1 VTPPQSSPPRR
12 WFPSHARQHPRRVT
26 PAAPDLQQLCGRQ
39 HYGSAKVPFRIDDS
53 NCLVINRLLR
63 VARLL
68 LLGGYDGVGTFT
80 TAYDANGRP
89 VSVAAPGGVS
99 VSSSYDG
106 MGRLIGQAGS
116 GAEAVT
122 AARSFGYDLAGN
134 MTSASAPGGTDTFGF
149 NDRGLLLSA
158 SGPSGSSSFSYNGD
172 GQVSSASDAAG
183 TTSYTYDGGRR
194 LATLADPLTGT
205 TAAYSYTQQSQVS
218 QISYG
223 AGGDTRTFGCNGLHR
238 GRRWLRRARRAAGR
252 AAWRSPTRSRMSP
265 ARSARIG
272 QRCRGRR
279 SWHQTACGRYAA
291 TSGHQREA
299 IEATDASPS
308 SGAVRQ
314 GALPCAI
321 AAGLAWYCCRGGAG
335 GVGVQMERMAPPSMG
350 IIAPVM

>member
-1 VTPPQSSPPRR
+1 VSSSGHWTISARPTTTQAGSSPSAPTRDQITR
-12 WFPSHARQHPRRVT
+12 QASNLAGGVSDTATILAPAAVVPVTNARQHPRRVT

-158 SGPSGSSSFSYNGD
+158 SGPSGSSSFS
-172 GQVSSASDAAG
+172 
-183 TTSYTYDGGRR
+183 
-194 LATLADPLTGT
+194 
-205 TAAYSYTQQSQVS
+205 
-218 QISYG
+218 
-223 AGGDTRTFGCNGLHR
+223 
-238 GRRWLRRARRAAGR
+238 
-252 AAWRSPTRSRMSP
+252 
-265 ARSARIG
+265 
-272 QRCRGRR
+272 
-279 SWHQTACGRYAA
+279 
-291 TSGHQREA
+291 
-299 IEATDASPS
+299 
-308 SGAVRQ
+308 
-314 GALPCAI
+314 
-321 AAGLAWYCCRGGAG
+321 
-335 GVGVQMERMAPPSMG
+335 
-350 IIAPVM
+350 